1 MKWWQLFSVPNPLVL
16 SLEPARVEF
25 PSLFC
30 SSRSGDI
37 GGGFMMRGDL
47 SALSHNFVISQ
58 QEQEHKKHFNL

>member
-1 MKWWQLFSVPNPLVL
+1 MKQWQLFSVPNPLVL
-16 SLEPARVEF
+16 SPEPAHVKF

-30 SSRSGDI
+30 SSRSGDV
-37 GGGFMMRGDL
+37 GGGFMMRGNL